1 MCVSSASTHPRHSP
15 EWGRPSSQAAARG
28 AGQNTSPSER
38 PPYVVSVVLNW
49 NNLPD
54 TLECVDSIWRSD
66 YSNLGVWVVDN
77 ASREDPSPV
86 LRERY
91 PDVRVLR
98 NATNLGYGG
107 GNNSGLR
114 PAMDEGAAYV
124 LFLNNDAIVAPDCV
138 RRLVAAAEADG
149 RIGMATPRV
158 FYYDRPT
165 EIYWDGGIIDW
176 TTGETSHDS
185 RELPVEG
192 ELRRSEWLDG
202 SALFVRMSAVR
213 EIGVLDER
221 YFLYFED
228 AEWSVRASRRGW
240 MNVVVLQGR
249 AWHKVSRSTGGKT
262 NPAVRFYYARN
273 RCLFMS
279 AHGPSAKRFSWK
291 LQYARRLYREYWL
304 GHQNREAREAIVAAC
319 LSLLARRWG
328 PYEAIGGGRVVQI
341 LDRVVLLVTRGAV
354 SIKRFLR
361 RILGVRQRPMG
372 GRSDD

>member
-1 MCVSSASTHPRHSP
+1 MSVRPQGGYEAGRSAN
-15 EWGRPSSQAAARG
+15 RG
-28 AGQNTSPSER
+28 APSEHI
-38 PPYVVSVVLNW
+38 PYVIVVILNW

-54 TLECVDSIWRSD
+54 TLECVASVRRSD
-66 YSNLGVWVVDN
+66 YPNLAVCVVDN
-77 ASREDPSPV
+77 ASREDPSSV
-86 LRERY
+86 LRERF

-98 NATNLGYGG
+98 NPANLGYGG

-114 PAMDEGAAYV
+114 RAMDEGAAYV

-138 RRLVAAAEADG
+138 RHLVAAVEADG

-165 EIYWDGGIIDW
+165 EIYWDGGAIDW
-176 TTGETSHDS
+176 TTGETAHDS
-185 RELPVEG
+185 GDLPVEG

-202 SALFVRMSAVR
+202 SALFVRVSAVR
-213 EIGVLDER
+213 EIGAFDER

-240 MNVVVLQGR
+240 LNVVVLQGR

-273 RCLFMS
+273 RCLFMNAYS
-279 AHGPSAKRFSWK
+279 PPAKRFSWK
-291 LQYARRLYREYWL
+291 LRYARRLYREYWL
-304 GHQNREAREAIVAAC
+304 SRHDREAREAIIAAG
-319 LSLLARRWG
+319 LSLLTRRWG
-328 PYEAIGGGRVVQI
+328 PYDAMGARPDVRV
-341 LDRVVLLVTRGAV
+341 LDAVLLLVTWSVV
-354 SIKRFLR
+354 SLTRLLR
-361 RILGVRQRPMG
+361 RISGVHQQAMR